1 MFPLGDTTV
10 TYTGT
15 DASGNEGTD
24 TQIVTVE
31 DTTPPV
37 VTAPDDVTVEANTTG
52 GATGVDLGDAS
63 VSDIAD
69 PNPSL
74 TDDAPSF
81 FPWAHAG
88 DLH

>member
-69 PNPSL
+69 PNPEL
-74 TDDAPSF
+74 ADDAPGL
-81 FPWAHAG
+81 FPLG
-88 DLH
+88 TRR